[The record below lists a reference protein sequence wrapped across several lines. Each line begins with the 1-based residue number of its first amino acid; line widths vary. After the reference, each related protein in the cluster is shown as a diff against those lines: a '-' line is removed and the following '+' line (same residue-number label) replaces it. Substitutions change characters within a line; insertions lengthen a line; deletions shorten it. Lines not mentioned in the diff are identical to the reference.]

1 MTGMRQ
7 RLSVAAKVVVGC
19 ISITV
24 GVLLG
29 LWCVVLCVW
38 SFLPSNAG
46 AALPRVD
53 AHFSVQLVLALVG
66 LTIVVLVAVAG
77 FGVTQEGIKR
87 AASVALVLALACLAC
102 TGVAL
107 GVTASRFLH
116 APPDPEMGIGSGVT
130 AAMASSWATYFWT
143 LATVAG
149 ALAALLAARRVAWA
163 RHGDPQPDR
172 PRHGAQSAP
181 H

>member
-7 RLSVAAKVVVGC
+7 RLSVAGKVVVGC

-87 AASVALVLALACLAC
+87 AASVALVTDADTWTRNCLTRRPPC
-102 TGVAL
+102 
-107 GVTASRFLH
+107 H
-116 APPDPEMGIGSGVT
+116 AERTTPPVSLRGS
-130 AAMASSWATYFWT
+130 
-143 LATVAG
+143 
-149 ALAALLAARRVAWA
+149 
-163 RHGDPQPDR
+163 
-172 PRHGAQSAP
+172 
-181 H
+181 